1 MCTKMTE
8 FSLVYNHLMILNVYK
23 EKGWT
28 SFDVVAKIRGMLG
41 KKRKVGHA
49 GTLDPLAEGVLIVLT
64 DEDTKKQNEFMNLKK
79 EYEAKIAFGI
89 TTPTYDLEVL
99 PNVSDKQLGL
109 ENIRELL
116 KDLLPKYI
124 GEIDQKV
131 PSFSAVKVEGKRL
144 YKQARSGDIDE
155 DKLPVKRVTIYDIRI
170 LNYGNESIET
180 KDGIKEFPIIT
191 IKVEC
196 SSGTYIRSLAH
207 DLGKDLG
214 IEGVLSNLVRTGIG
228 DFKITESKKIT
239 ELKF

>member
-1 MCTKMTE
+1 MR
-8 FSLVYNHLMILNVYK
+8 YNPNMILNVYK

-28 SFDVVAKIRGMLG
+28 SFDVVAKVRGMLG

-79 EYEAKIAFGI
+79 EYQAKIAFGI

-99 PNVSDKQLGL
+99 PDVSDKQLGL
-109 ENIRELL
+109 EEIKKLL
-116 KDLLPKYI
+116 TDLLPKYI

-131 PSFSAVKVEGKRL
+131 PGFSAVKVDGKRL

-155 DKLPVKRVTIYDIRI
+155 DKLPVKRVTIYNIKVLDS
-170 LNYGNESIET
+170 GNESIET
-180 KDGIKEFPIIT
+180 KEGIKEFPVIT

-207 DLGKDLG
+207 DLGNDLG
-214 IEGVLSNLVRTGIG
+214 TGALLVPLR
-228 DFKITESKKIT
+228 
-239 ELKF
+239 KFLIFLCRLTRSVDPIFTSC

>member
-1 MCTKMTE
+1 
-8 FSLVYNHLMILNVYK
+8 MILNVYK

-28 SFDVVAKIRGMLG
+28 SFDVVAKIRGILG
-41 KKRKVGHA
+41 RKRKVGHA

-79 EYEAKIAFGI
+79 EYEAEIAFGI

-99 PNVSDKQLGL
+99 PDVSSKQLNL
-109 ENIRELL
+109 EEILKLL

-131 PSFSAVKVEGKRL
+131 PSYSAVKVDGKRL
-144 YKQARSGDIDE
+144 YRQARSGDINE
-155 DKLPVKRVTIYDIRI
+155 DTLSVKRVTIYDIKI
-170 LNYGNESIET
+170 LSSGIESIET
-180 KDGIKEFPIIT
+180 KEGIKEFPVIT

-214 IEGVLSNLVRTGIG
+214 TGAVLFSLTRTGIG
-228 DFKITESKKIT
+228 DFKVSESKKIT
-239 ELKF
+239 ELKI

>member
-1 MCTKMTE
+1 MR
-8 FSLVYNHLMILNVYK
+8 YNPNMILNVYK

-28 SFDVVAKIRGMLG
+28 SFDVVAKVRGMLG

-79 EYEAKIAFGI
+79 EYQAKIAFGI

-99 PNVSDKQLGL
+99 PDVSDKQLGL
-109 ENIRELL
+109 EEIKKLL
-116 KDLLPKYI
+116 TDLLPKYI

-131 PSFSAVKVEGKRL
+131 PGFSAVKVDGKRL

-155 DKLPVKRVTIYDIRI
+155 DKLPVKRVTIYNIKVLDS
-170 LNYGNESIET
+170 GNESIET
-180 KDGIKEFPIIT
+180 KEGIKEFPVIT

-207 DLGKDLG
+207 DLGNDLG
-214 IEGVLSNLVRTGIG
+214 TGALLFTLVRNKIG
-228 DFKITESKKIT
+228 DFDISASNKISN
-239 ELKF
+239 LSL